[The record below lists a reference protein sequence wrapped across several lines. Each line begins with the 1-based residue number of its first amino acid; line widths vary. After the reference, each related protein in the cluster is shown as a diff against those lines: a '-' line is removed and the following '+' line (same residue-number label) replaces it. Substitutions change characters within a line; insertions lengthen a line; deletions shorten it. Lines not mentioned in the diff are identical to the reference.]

1 MAATLASCIPAP
13 SSPGPQT
20 LQGKSQVPGH
30 QGQSQGH
37 CSWYKGRPRPPA
49 TISTAC
55 IKAYCACQALL

>member
-1 MAATLASCIPAP
+1 MAATLVLCVPFP
-13 SSPGPQT
+13 SSPCPQT

-30 QGQSQGH
+30 QRQSQGH
-37 CSWYKGRPRPPA
+37 RSWRKGRPRPPA